1 MSEFFVPKKIPK
13 EAMEY
18 INKKGYQ
25 LIFAKDLQL
34 LSNIVTRNATS
45 RKTHANH
52 FTRLKEK
59 MLETCKKSIGKH
71 YFNRIFN
78 VSVLGNTNIISL
90 EKHFD
95 IVIVIKGNKKEDV
108 DPDNIVAFLVTQ
120 VGECKTYEYVDALNL
135 ICSNDVKG
143 SPVGRIVFYLYIF
156 TLKYHKI
163 DKGLLE
169 LAGSYENISGLC
181 LYNKFGFREDFSL
194 MNRTCFPDEYNLPMY
209 VDMTDRA
216 MNNENMLNAL
226 TKSINIPVSFE
237 VEEPLCNKGTE
248 IGINGKDQKKAI
260 KRRMDNHDIIA
271 DMKKN
276 NLNDIKR
283 VGEINKIRI
292 NPKDTQDIIIN
303 KIAQKSKLGQT
314 LILKE
319 PSELSPTLNNSANS
333 NEPITRSHSST
344 RRSHSST
351 TGSNNS
357 TRRTNSST
365 RSSNS
370 SSRRS
375 KRLSRSKTPPR
386 NIFHSIIGFF
396 TGN

>member
-90 EKHFD
+90 EKDFD

-181 LYNKFGFREDFSL
+181 LYNKFGFRENFSL
-194 MNRTCFPDEYNLPMY
+194 MNRRCFPDEYNLPMY

-237 VEEPLCNKGTE
+237 LEEPLCKKGTD
-248 IGINGKDQKKAI
+248 IGINGKGQKKAI

-271 DMKKN
+271 DMKQN

-303 KIAQKSKLGQT
+303 KIAQKSKKGEA
-314 LILKE
+314 IIKE
-319 PSELSPTLNNSANS
+319 PRELSPTLNNSTNS
-333 NEPITRSHSST
+333 NGLITRSHSST

-357 TRRTNSST
+357 TRR
-365 RSSNS
+365 SNS

-375 KRLSRSKTPPR
+375 NRLSRSKTPPR
-386 NIFHSIIGFF
+386 SIFHSIIGFF